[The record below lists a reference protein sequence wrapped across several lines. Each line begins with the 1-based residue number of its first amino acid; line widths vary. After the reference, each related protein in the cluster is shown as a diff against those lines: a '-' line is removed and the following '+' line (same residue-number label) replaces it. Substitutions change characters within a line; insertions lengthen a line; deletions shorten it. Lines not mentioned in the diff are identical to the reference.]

1 MSLGLMGIGVEELAV
16 ILIFGIP
23 LVAIVGGIFLA
34 ALRILRGGP
43 ARGGQMAEEESQLV
57 QELYQGLQRME
68 RRIETLETL
77 LLDRER
83 KGQAR

>member
-1 MSLGLMGIGVEELAV
+1 MGIGVAELAV

-43 ARGGQMAEEESQLV
+43 TRGGRMAEDET
-57 QELYQGLQRME
+57 E
-68 RRIETLETL
+68 RTKL
-77 LLDRER
+77 
-83 KGQAR
+83 